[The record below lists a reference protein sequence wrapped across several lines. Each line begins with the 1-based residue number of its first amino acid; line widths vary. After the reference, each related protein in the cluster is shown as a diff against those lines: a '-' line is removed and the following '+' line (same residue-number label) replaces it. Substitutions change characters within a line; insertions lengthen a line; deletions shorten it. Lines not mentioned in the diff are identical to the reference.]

1 MANIQASLAGFIPFV
16 TYFAAAIGML
26 LVFMKIYTLMT
37 PHDEMKLI
45 KDNNIAAS
53 LVFSAAFFGFSL
65 PLASAAANS
74 LNIVDF
80 IIWGLIACVAQLVVY
95 QIFRRFY
102 PKITARI
109 EQGEVAISIKLATIS
124 VTVGLLNAAC
134 ITY

>member
-1 MANIQASLAGFIPFV
+1 MAYIQESLSGLIPFV
-16 TYFAAAIGML
+16 AYFIAAIVML
-26 LVFMKIYTLMT
+26 LVFMKIYTVMT

-45 KDNNIAAS
+45 RENNVAAS

-80 IIWGLIACVAQLVVY
+80 IIWGLIACVAQLIVY
-95 QIFRRFY
+95 QVFRRFY
-102 PKITARI
+102 PKITDRI
-109 EQGEVAISIKLATIS
+109 EKGEIAISIKLASIS